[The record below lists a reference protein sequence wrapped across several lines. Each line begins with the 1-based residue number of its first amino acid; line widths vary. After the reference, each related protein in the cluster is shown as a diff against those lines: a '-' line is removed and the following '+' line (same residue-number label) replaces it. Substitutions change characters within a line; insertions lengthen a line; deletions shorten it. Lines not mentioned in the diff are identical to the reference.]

1 LAELSELLEL
11 ELTGS
16 ILTFDPGFDTD
27 EAAED
32 IRKHTWIPVIKP
44 NPRGTKDETKLHEQF
59 EAFDAIKADYKKRH
73 HIERTYAWED
83 TYRRL
88 VIRYETRHEIHQGF
102 KYLAYSM
109 INLRWFV
116 KSK

>member
-1 LAELSELLEL
+1 M
-11 ELTGS
+11 
-16 ILTFDPGFDTD
+16 LTFDPGFDTE
-27 EAAED
+27 EAAEE
-32 IRKHTWIPVIKP
+32 ISKHQWIPVIKP
-44 NPRGTKDETKLHEQF
+44 NPRGTKDEAKLHAQF
-59 EAFDAIKADYKKRH
+59 EAFDSIQQHYKKRH

-116 KSK
+116 KSE